1 MHSCVCSYFTADVA
15 FTSTTYQPL
24 SKKVQ
29 KFQEV
34 FLFFFVFSKISRSCY
49 FLSLLLLMIL
59 NLKNYRVARKTATKI
74 FSNTRET
81 NFLWQQD
88 DPFTIVKGYICNY
101 RYGFQKLV
109 MHRKT
114 IYFLPV
120 HEKTQFNFRLAQNK
134 YFQPLLPLT
143 WLNKNPFVFRVT
155 NNGFYDTQM
164 CTGCLFY
171 IWFHTVYL

>member
-1 MHSCVCSYFTADVA
+1 MYRHPKHALRKISCVQMHSCVCSYFTADVA

-49 FLSLLLLMIL
+49 FLSLLLLLIL

-101 RYGFQKLV
+101 RYGFQKPV
-109 MHRKT
+109 MHRKNN
-114 IYFLPV
+114 I
-120 HEKTQFNFRLAQNK
+120 
-134 YFQPLLPLT
+134 LLT
-143 WLNKNPFVFRVT
+143 RSCKN
-155 NNGFYDTQM
+155 
-164 CTGCLFY
+164 
-171 IWFHTVYL
+171 TVQLQIGTK